1 MIFKK
6 EQVLLTLQERA
17 NEKMERL
24 RQAYAESLFESEESL
39 DEGDTV
45 KHDKLDDWENHAKKL
60 GYEVKKDNKAGVLHA
75 YKDGDHRGE
84 YFMHGK
90 LQNTGRIIVKES
102 SLDEVVKTNAT
113 LKVDGKTFKT
123 VTFKSVDE
131 ANKFMEKNEQW
142 GVIGEKNGVI
152 HVANLEDDGVHE
164 DQE

>member
-39 DEGDTV
+39 DEV
-45 KHDKLDDWENHAKKL
+45 
-60 GYEVKKDNKAGVLHA
+60 
-75 YKDGDHRGE
+75 
-84 YFMHGK
+84 
-90 LQNTGRIIVKES
+90 I
-102 SLDEVVKTNAT
+102 KTDST
-113 LKVDGKTFKT
+113 LKVSGKTFKT

-131 ANKFMEKNEQW
+131 ANKFMEKNEDW

-164 DQE
+164 EQE

>member
-6 EQVLLTLQERA
+6 DQVLLTLQERA

-39 DEGDTV
+39 DEV
-45 KHDKLDDWENHAKKL
+45 
-60 GYEVKKDNKAGVLHA
+60 
-75 YKDGDHRGE
+75 
-84 YFMHGK
+84 
-90 LQNTGRIIVKES
+90 I
-102 SLDEVVKTNAT
+102 KTDST
-113 LKVDGKTFKT
+113 LKVSGKTFKT

-131 ANKFMEKNEQW
+131 ANKFMEKNEDW

>member
-39 DEGDTV
+39 DEV
-45 KHDKLDDWENHAKKL
+45 
-60 GYEVKKDNKAGVLHA
+60 
-75 YKDGDHRGE
+75 
-84 YFMHGK
+84 
-90 LQNTGRIIVKES
+90 I
-102 SLDEVVKTNAT
+102 KTDST
-113 LKVDGKTFKT
+113 LKVSGKTFKT
-123 VTFKSVDE
+123 VTFKTVDE
-131 ANKFMEKNEQW
+131 ANKFMEKNEDW

>member
-39 DEGDTV
+39 DEV
-45 KHDKLDDWENHAKKL
+45 
-60 GYEVKKDNKAGVLHA
+60 
-75 YKDGDHRGE
+75 
-84 YFMHGK
+84 
-90 LQNTGRIIVKES
+90 I
-102 SLDEVVKTNAT
+102 KTDST
-113 LKVDGKTFKT
+113 LKVSGKTFKT
-123 VTFKSVDE
+123 VTFKTVDE
-131 ANKFMEKNEQW
+131 ANKFMEKNEDW

-152 HVANLEDDGVHE
+152 HVANLEDDGVNE

>member
-39 DEGDTV
+39 DEV
-45 KHDKLDDWENHAKKL
+45 
-60 GYEVKKDNKAGVLHA
+60 
-75 YKDGDHRGE
+75 
-84 YFMHGK
+84 
-90 LQNTGRIIVKES
+90 I
-102 SLDEVVKTNAT
+102 KTDST
-113 LKVDGKTFKT
+113 LKVSGKTFKT

-152 HVANLEDDGVHE
+152 HVANLEDDGVNE

>member
-6 EQVLLTLQERA
+6 DQVLLTLQERA

-39 DEGDTV
+39 DEV
-45 KHDKLDDWENHAKKL
+45 
-60 GYEVKKDNKAGVLHA
+60 
-75 YKDGDHRGE
+75 
-84 YFMHGK
+84 
-90 LQNTGRIIVKES
+90 I
-102 SLDEVVKTNAT
+102 KTDST
-113 LKVDGKTFKT
+113 LKVSGKTFKT
-123 VTFKSVDE
+123 VTFKTVDE
-131 ANKFMEKNEQW
+131 ANKFMEKNEDW

>member
-39 DEGDTV
+39 DEV
-45 KHDKLDDWENHAKKL
+45 
-60 GYEVKKDNKAGVLHA
+60 
-75 YKDGDHRGE
+75 
-84 YFMHGK
+84 
-90 LQNTGRIIVKES
+90 I
-102 SLDEVVKTNAT
+102 KTDST

-123 VTFKSVDE
+123 VTFKSVTE
-131 ANKFMEKNEQW
+131 ANKFMEKNEDW

-164 DQE
+164 EQE

>member
-39 DEGDTV
+39 DEV
-45 KHDKLDDWENHAKKL
+45 
-60 GYEVKKDNKAGVLHA
+60 
-75 YKDGDHRGE
+75 
-84 YFMHGK
+84 
-90 LQNTGRIIVKES
+90 I
-102 SLDEVVKTNAT
+102 KTDST
-113 LKVDGKTFKT
+113 LKVSGKTFKT

>member
-39 DEGDTV
+39 DEV
-45 KHDKLDDWENHAKKL
+45 
-60 GYEVKKDNKAGVLHA
+60 
-75 YKDGDHRGE
+75 
-84 YFMHGK
+84 
-90 LQNTGRIIVKES
+90 I
-102 SLDEVVKTNAT
+102 KTDST
-113 LKVDGKTFKT
+113 LKVGGKTFKT

-131 ANKFMEKNEQW
+131 ANKFMEKNEDW

>member
-39 DEGDTV
+39 DE
-45 KHDKLDDWENHAKKL
+45 
-60 GYEVKKDNKAGVLHA
+60 
-75 YKDGDHRGE
+75 
-84 YFMHGK
+84 
-90 LQNTGRIIVKES
+90 
-102 SLDEVVKTNAT
+102 VVKTNAT

-131 ANKFMEKNEQW
+131 ANKFMEKNEDW

>member
-39 DEGDTV
+39 DEVIKPD
-45 KHDKLDDWENHAKKL
+45 
-60 GYEVKKDNKAGVLHA
+60 
-75 YKDGDHRGE
+75 
-84 YFMHGK
+84 
-90 LQNTGRIIVKES
+90 S
-102 SLDEVVKTNAT
+102 T
-113 LKVDGKTFKT
+113 LKVSGKTFKT
-123 VTFKSVDE
+123 VTFKTVGE
-131 ANKFMEKNEQW
+131 ANKFMEKNEDW

-152 HVANLEDDGVHE
+152 HVANLEDDGVHK